1 MPHKQ
6 LPAIPHRLNSP
17 DLAARAAALMLDK
30 HAKDVSIMD
39 LRGLT
44 SVTDFFVI
52 GTGDSPV
59 QVKAIVDHVD
69 DSLRKGGDK
78 PYHIEGYDAF
88 SWVIVDFV
96 DVVVHI
102 FSPAS
107 REYYGLERLW
117 ADAKVS
123 EVTDPST

>member
-6 LPAIPHRLNSP
+6 LPTNHHGLSAP
-17 DLAARAAALMLDK
+17 DLASRAAALMLDK
-30 HAKDVSIMD
+30 HAKAVTIMD

-52 GTGDSPV
+52 CTGDSAV

-69 DSLRKGGDK
+69 DSLRKAGDK
-78 PYHIEGYDAF
+78 PYHIEGYDKS

-96 DVVVHI
+96 DVVAHI
-102 FSPAS
+102 FSPSS

-123 EVTDPST
+123 DVTEP

>member
-6 LPAIPHRLNSP
+6 LPTNHYGLSSP
-17 DLAARAAALMLDK
+17 DLASRAAALMLDK
-30 HAKDVSIMD
+30 HAKAVTIMD

-52 GTGDSPV
+52 CTGDSDV

-69 DSLRKGGDK
+69 DSLRKAGDK
-78 PYHIEGYDAF
+78 PYHIEGYGKS

-96 DVVVHI
+96 DVVAHI
-102 FSPAS
+102 FSPSS

-117 ADAKVS
+117 ADAKVADIT
-123 EVTDPST
+123 EP

>member
-6 LPAIPHRLNSP
+6 LPANPHRLNSP

-30 HAKDVSIMD
+30 HAKAVTILD

-44 SVTDFFVI
+44 SITDFFVI
-52 GTGDSPV
+52 CTADSDV

-69 DSLRKGGDK
+69 DSLRKAGDK
-78 PYHIEGYDAF
+78 PYHIEGYDKF

-96 DVVVHI
+96 DVVAHV
-102 FSPAS
+102 FTSTS

-123 EVTDPST
+123 DVTEP